1 MAIENRNVCSL
12 SDDEKE
18 NLLLLHQ
25 AELAEGLNKSIQNYQ
40 KITQA
45 GIAQWVRDFKDG
57 HIKLSTVDD
66 LKKLVE
72 LEIYLLKHEEI

>member
-25 AELAEGLNKSIQNYQ
+25 AELAEGLNKSIQNYR

>member
-1 MAIENRNVCSL
+1 MATENRNVCSL

-25 AELAEGLNKSIQNYQ
+25 AELAEGLNKSIQNYR